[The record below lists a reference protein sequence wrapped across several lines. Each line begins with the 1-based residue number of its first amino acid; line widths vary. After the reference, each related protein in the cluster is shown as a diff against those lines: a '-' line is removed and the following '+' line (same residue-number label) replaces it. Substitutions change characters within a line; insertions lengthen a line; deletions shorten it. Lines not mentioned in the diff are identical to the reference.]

1 MSIYVSA
8 KVKLYAEEII
18 FMNRFLPKIIGAVVL
33 VCLFATFISCSCS
46 KCQVETIEINNLQN
60 WINFVNEFNKGNGS
74 YSESLKISV
83 NTSLDFSESSNY
95 KLGSKDVAFNGEI
108 DFNDNFLVYGD
119 CFIEN
124 AEDVKIQNLHV
135 FQREENCVY
144 GSLVNR
150 CSGNAEFENIVINS
164 SIDNPSDSSILFS
177 SSLLI
182 RNGDCI
188 KITGVSIFNA
198 FISDYES
205 IGGLVGEC
213 NKLEIYDLD
222 MNSVTVQS
230 LSGYLV
236 TDAGL
241 VARSVKELLLED
253 CNFER
258 STVLTLHYA
267 SGCVI
272 DCEKVNINNVAYK
285 DCYIITFPTITLP
298 SSSSGL
304 VWRNLSEFT
313 QKNLS
318 FDNVI
323 LNASDVGYI
332 TADSQSVYY
341 KYDVLSESDK
351 INKTDKTQ

>member
-1 MSIYVSA
+1 MNAADASPLTAPPEYAVRQLGGAWQPPRRAFRRRSSFWQRRFCE
-8 KVKLYAEEII
+8 KL
-18 FMNRFLPKIIGAVVL
+18 L
-33 VCLFATFISCSCS
+33 
-46 KCQVETIEINNLQN
+46 
-60 WINFVNEFNKGNGS
+60 
-74 YSESLKISV
+74 
-83 NTSLDFSESSNY
+83 
-95 KLGSKDVAFNGEI
+95 
-108 DFNDNFLVYGD
+108 
-119 CFIEN
+119 
-124 AEDVKIQNLHV
+124 
-135 FQREENCVY
+135 
-144 GSLVNR
+144 
-150 CSGNAEFENIVINS
+150 
-164 SIDNPSDSSILFS
+164 
-177 SSLLI
+177 
-182 RNGDCI
+182 
-188 KITGVSIFNA
+188 
-198 FISDYES
+198 
-205 IGGLVGEC
+205 
-213 NKLEIYDLD
+213 
-222 MNSVTVQS
+222 TVP
-230 LSGYLV
+230 YLV

-267 SGCVI
+267 SGCII

-341 KYDVLSESDK
+341 KYDVFSESDK